1 MLLQGLLLLIASLLN
16 IVSLIKTPLHGFFLS
31 FGSQVMESS
40 DFSISVISDLDSAL
54 VLQYWQSKWRAR
66 IPVLTIL
73 VSLWLSFVSCK

>member
-1 MLLQGLLLLIASLLN
+1 MLLQGLLLLIASLVN
-16 IVSLIKTPLHGFFLS
+16 IASPIKTPLHCFFLS
-31 FGSQVMESS
+31 FSSQVMKSS
-40 DFSISVISDLDSAL
+40 SLSISVISNLDSSL